1 MDVAVAKNT
10 GKPTG
15 ASRVCPRTV
24 KSSSRSFSSSSCRL
38 SGHVGV
44 RVLMHRDMITS
55 RFFQSLPR
63 SWVKKYWSRLGKD
76 TDKSSASPLHWSS
89 SPFSVSP
96 PRLSSHSSSIRSRLL
111 RSPVSRLSFPA
122 LKDRDRE
129 KDQAGT
135 ATSQALDGR
144 RPSVPGMTLGLC
156 GPSTSAAQ
164 STSSTLVPACSAGHG
179 LRHNSSSV

>member
-1 MDVAVAKNT
+1 MGASKGFSRN
-10 GKPTG
+10 GKP
-15 ASRVCPRTV
+15 
-24 KSSSRSFSSSSCRL
+24 SSRSFSASPWRF

-44 RVLMHRDMITS
+44 RVLMHRDMITT

-63 SWVKKYWSRLGKD
+63 SWLKKYCSRLRKD
-76 TDKSSASPLHWSS
+76 SDTSSASPHLWSS

-96 PRLSSHSSSIRSRLL
+96 PRLSSHSSSTASRRL

-129 KDQAGT
+129 RDQAGT
-135 ATSQALDGR
+135 AASQALDGHR
-144 RPSVPGMTLGLC
+144 HGAPGMTLSLC
-156 GPSTSAAQ
+156 GPSTQ
-164 STSSTLVPACSAGHG
+164 PTGPQNTSSTLAPACSGGHG